1 MSRCN
6 RTPASTGRVS
16 ARRASGWGAR
26 SITWCRSVTALPWAT
41 TLCSALRSALPARLK
56 WATTSFL
63 PDRSASPDTA
73 TLGMAWWPPLSP
85 ESPTMC
91 PPDERSADILR
102 STIGNGCAQPKKK
115 TCISEKRWSTLS
127 AHQTQIAASNGFMSK
142 EFFTGPPDDGQGSG
156 IAVVTP
162 PASEALIRV
171 LLLDD
176 HSENLLLRSTILR
189 KYGYVTETASTI
201 HEAIELLDQID
212 IAVLD
217 YHLGAGQFGT
227 EVAAELRRRRPEVP
241 IIILSAT
248 LERRFGGVEDMHLLK
263 GYSSIDDLVNAL
275 RSFEAKLRGKPVVVN
290 ARDFF
295 YSRINMAMGDDVL
308 LEILDGDGNW
318 QYVNDACARL
328 LERPRDWFPGK
339 NMFLEMPDLAADWR
353 EILRTVAEKRETY
366 IDRTYRG
373 LLNLPRKGEEWVW
386 NVLAFPL
393 TLHNDET
400 GVVLTAR
407 ILERKTL
414 L

>member
-1 MSRCN
+1 LLKS
-6 RTPASTGRVS
+6 ASYLSLAAGKITRWPTGR
-16 ARRASGWGAR
+16 
-26 SITWCRSVTALPWAT
+26 
-41 TLCSALRSALPARLK
+41 K
-56 WATTSFL
+56 
-63 PDRSASPDTA
+63 
-73 TLGMAWWPPLSP
+73 
-85 ESPTMC
+85 
-91 PPDERSADILR
+91 ILHLV
-102 STIGNGCAQPKKK
+102 
-115 TCISEKRWSTLS
+115 E
-127 AHQTQIAASNGFMSK
+127 
-142 EFFTGPPDDGQGSG
+142 
-156 IAVVTP
+156 TP
-162 PASEALIRV
+162 IRV

-176 HSENLLLRSTILR
+176 DPENLLLRAAILR
-189 KYGYVTETASTI
+189 KHGYLTDTAGTI
-201 HEAIELLDQID
+201 GEAEKLLNTID

-227 EVAAELRRRRPEVP
+227 EVASVLRERRPEVP

-263 GYSSIDDLVNAL
+263 GYSSVDDLITAL
-275 RSFEAKLRGKPVVVN
+275 RSFEAKHRGRPVVVD

-295 YSRINMAMGDDVL
+295 YSRIGMAIGEDAV
-308 LEILDGDGNW
+308 LEILDGAGQW
-318 QYVNDACARL
+318 MYVNESCARL

-339 NMFLEMPDLAADWR
+339 NMFVEMPDLAADWK

-373 LLNLPRKGEEWVW
+373 LLNLPRKGEAWVW

-393 TLHNDET
+393 TLHNNET